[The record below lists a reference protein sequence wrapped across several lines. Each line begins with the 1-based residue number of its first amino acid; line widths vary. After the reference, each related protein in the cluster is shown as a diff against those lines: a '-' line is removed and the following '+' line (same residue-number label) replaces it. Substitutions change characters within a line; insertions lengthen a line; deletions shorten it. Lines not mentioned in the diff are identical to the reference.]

1 MGKKQKLYYL
11 RANISIEAQRIKYLL
26 KNAIYKSD
34 SDTEKDVLVEMAF
47 EKSEIISRMSEKIG
61 KILKH

>member
-34 SDTEKDVLVEMAF
+34 SDTEKDVLVEMAL